1 MIKYINS
8 LDTGGQLETDYILA
22 KKINE
27 IIHYINDNEI
37 KSKNYITKD
46 KIKIKINQYKT
57 LAEKTEELKVFFHYN
72 NIISVLESLLEED

>member
-8 LDTGGQLETDYILA
+8 LDTGGQMEADYILA

-46 KIKIKINQYKT
+46 KIREKIKEIHDYT
-57 LAEKTEELKVFFHYN
+57 FMSLEERKQQDYA
-72 NIISVLESLLEED
+72 ISKLEELLEED